1 MLLSNSKFTLFSLL
15 LLSIAYTYRANVAY
29 ASMTK
34 TINLVMYYQGEKTE
48 NAVIEQ
54 YYYDTVNNID
64 KIKTQYFD
72 TWP

>member
-34 TINLVMYYQGEKTE
+34 TINLVMYYQGKKTE

-54 YYYDTVNNID
+54 Y
-64 KIKTQYFD
+64 
-72 TWP
+72 